1 MVTSREG
8 PIVILTLKRQ
18 TEAITTSARST
29 AVRAEHQNWV
39 VYAGLVLTMFL
50 WGLAWPVGRLLATNL
65 PPVSIA
71 AIRYAIVVP
80 VLFAILWFREGSF
93 KIERSWIPT
102 LVEMGVLNTTL
113 YQIFFLYRVK
123 YASASDDSL
132 VIGIGPVLIAVMAS
146 FVLKERLTG
155 TKLLG
160 FASGLAGIITISIL
174 SPNTQVLNRQLGV
187 TLVFGGATAYA
198 LYTVIL
204 RRFIARNRADNH
216 GPQQSS
222 LSILSWISLFGW
234 FFLIP
239 FSILE
244 APWTYSW
251 DAGSWLGILYLAILS
266 TIVGYFLY
274 IEGVS
279 KIGAGRSAIFGNLV
293 PVFGVL
299 TSFLLLGENLSPWT
313 AVSFLLILAGVLLVN
328 KSRKSPHS
336 LRPLP
341 EGAVNSSRHIDL

>member
-1 MVTSREG
+1 L
-8 PIVILTLKRQ
+8 PLKRN
-18 TEAITTSARST
+18 TEGVTTPVHSVV
-29 AVRAEHQNWV
+29 VRAEHQNWA
-39 VYAGLVLTMFL
+39 VYSGLVFTMFV

-93 KIERSWIPT
+93 RIDRSWIPT
-102 LVEMGVLNTTL
+102 LVIMGVLNTTL
-113 YQIFFLYRVK
+113 YQIFFLYGVK
-123 YASASDDSL
+123 YAAASDDSL

-155 TKLLG
+155 TKILG

-174 SPNTQVLNRQLGV
+174 SPNTQVLNRPLGV

-198 LYTVIL
+198 LYTVLL
-204 RRFIARNRADNH
+204 RRFLSKNRADNR

-239 FSILE
+239 LSLLE
-244 APWTYSW
+244 APWTYNW
-251 DAGSWLGILYLAILS
+251 DTGSWLGILYLAILS
-266 TIVGYFLY
+266 TVIGYFLY

-279 KIGAGRSAIFGNLV
+279 KIGAGRSGIFTNLV

-313 AVSFLLILAGVLLVN
+313 GVSFLLILAGVLLVN
-328 KSRKSPHS
+328 RRMKSSGS
-336 LRPLP
+336 
-341 EGAVNSSRHIDL
+341 

>member
-1 MVTSREG
+1 MVKSQVGWLAVLPLRKNTEG
-8 PIVILTLKRQ
+8 V
-18 TEAITTSARST
+18 TTPGQSAV
-29 AVRAEHQNWV
+29 VRAERQNWV
-39 VYAGLVLTMFL
+39 VYSGLVFTMFV

-71 AIRYAIVVP
+71 AIRYAIVIP

-102 LVEMGVLNTTL
+102 LVVMGVLNTTL
-113 YQIFFLYRVK
+113 YQIFFLYGVK
-123 YASASDDSL
+123 YAAASDDSL
-132 VIGIGPVLIAVMAS
+132 VIGIGPVLIAIMAS

-155 TKLLG
+155 TKILG

-174 SPNTQVLNRQLGV
+174 SPNTQVLNRPLGV

-198 LYTVIL
+198 LYTVLL
-204 RRFIARNRADNH
+204 RRFIAANRANNN

-239 FSILE
+239 FSLLE
-244 APWTYSW
+244 EPWNSTWTPLSW
-251 DAGSWLGILYLAILS
+251 VGILYLAILS
-266 TIVGYFLY
+266 TIIGYFLY

-279 KIGAGRSAIFGNLV
+279 KIGAGRSGIFTNLV

-299 TSFLLLGENLSPWT
+299 TSVLIGESLSPWT
-313 AVSFLLILAGVLLVN
+313 GVSFLLILAGVLLVN
-328 KSRKSPHS
+328 RRVKSSGS
-336 LRPLP
+336 
-341 EGAVNSSRHIDL
+341 

>member
-1 MVTSREG
+1 MVKSQAG
-8 PIVILTLKRQ
+8 CLAVLPLKRN
-18 TEAITTSARST
+18 TEGVTTAAHSAVVLPERPDW
-29 AVRAEHQNWV
+29 AV
-39 VYAGLVLTMFL
+39 YSGLVFTMFV
-50 WGLAWPVGRLLATNL
+50 WGLAWPVGRLLATTL

-102 LVEMGVLNTTL
+102 LIVMGILNTTL
-113 YQIFFLYRVK
+113 YQVFFLFGVR
-123 YASASDDSL
+123 YAAASDDSL
-132 VIGIGPVLIAVMAS
+132 VIGVGPVLIAVMGS
-146 FVLKERLTG
+146 FILKERLTG
-155 TKLLG
+155 TKILG

-174 SPNTQVLNRQLGV
+174 SPNTQVLNRPLGV
-187 TLVFGGATAYA
+187 ALVFGGAAAYA

-204 RRFIARNRADNH
+204 RRFFARNRADNN

-239 FSILE
+239 LSLLE
-244 APWTYSW
+244 SPWTYTW
-251 DAGSWLGILYLAILS
+251 DAGSWVGILYLAILS
-266 TIVGYFLY
+266 TVVGYFLY

-279 KIGAGRSAIFGNLV
+279 KIGAGRSGIFGNLV

-328 KSRKSPHS
+328 RQVK
-336 LRPLP
+336 
-341 EGAVNSSRHIDL
+341 NSGS

>member
-1 MVTSREG
+1 MVKSQVSRATDLPLRKNIQGITS
-8 PIVILTLKRQ
+8 
-18 TEAITTSARST
+18 SAL
-29 AVRAEHQNWV
+29 RAKAQVQRQNWA
-39 VYAGLVLTMFL
+39 VYSGLVFTMFI

-71 AIRYAIVVP
+71 AIRYAIVIP
-80 VLFAILWFREGSF
+80 VLFAILWLREGSF

-102 LVEMGVLNTTL
+102 LVVMGVLNTTL
-113 YQIFFLYRVK
+113 YQIFFLYGVK
-123 YASASDDSL
+123 YAAASDDSL
-132 VIGIGPVLIAVMAS
+132 VIGMGPVLIAVMAS

-155 TKLLG
+155 TKILG
-160 FASGLAGIITISIL
+160 FSSGLAGIITISIL
-174 SPNTQVLNRQLGV
+174 SPNTQVLNRPLGV

-204 RRFIARNRADNH
+204 RRFIAENRKGNH

-222 LSILSWISLFGW
+222 LSILAWISLFGW

-239 FSILE
+239 LSLLE
-244 APWTYSW
+244 TPWNYSW
-251 DAGSWLGILYLAILS
+251 DVGSWLGILYLAILS
-266 TIVGYFLY
+266 TVIGYFLY

-279 KIGAGRSAIFGNLV
+279 KIGAGRSGIFGNLV

-328 KSRKSPHS
+328 RRVKS
-336 LRPLP
+336 
-341 EGAVNSSRHIDL
+341 SSS

>member
-1 MVTSREG
+1 
-8 PIVILTLKRQ
+8 LATLQ
-18 TEAITTSARST
+18 T
-29 AVRAEHQNWV
+29 EHQNWA
-39 VYAGLVLTMFL
+39 VYAGLVLTMFI

-93 KIERSWIPT
+93 KINRSWIPT
-102 LVEMGVLNTTL
+102 LVVMGILNTTL
-113 YQIFFLYRVK
+113 YQIFFLYGVK
-123 YASASDDSL
+123 YAAASDDSL
-132 VIGIGPVLIAVMAS
+132 VIGIGPVLIAIMAS
-146 FVLKERLTG
+146 FILKERLTW
-155 TKLLG
+155 TKILG

-174 SPNTQVLNRQLGV
+174 SPNTQVLNRPLGV

-198 LYTVIL
+198 LYTVLL
-204 RRFIARNRADNH
+204 RRFLSKNRADNN

-222 LSILSWISLFGW
+222 LSILTWISLFGW

-244 APWTYSW
+244 APWTYTW
-251 DAGSWLGILYLAILS
+251 DTGAWLCIFYLAILS

-299 TSFLLLGENLSPWT
+299 TSVFIGENLSPWT
-313 AVSFLLILAGVLLVN
+313 GVSFLLILAGVLLVN
-328 KSRKSPHS
+328 RQVK
-336 LRPLP
+336 
-341 EGAVNSSRHIDL
+341 NSSS

>member
-1 MVTSREG
+1 MPPKNSEV
-8 PIVILTLKRQ
+8 
-18 TEAITTSARST
+18 AITSARLAT
-29 AVRAEHQNWV
+29 LQTEHQNWA
-39 VYAGLVLTMFL
+39 VYAGLVLTMFI

-93 KIERSWIPT
+93 KINRSWIPT
-102 LVEMGVLNTTL
+102 LVVMGILNTTL
-113 YQIFFLYRVK
+113 YQIFFLYGVK
-123 YASASDDSL
+123 YAAASDDSL
-132 VIGIGPVLIAVMAS
+132 VIGIGPVLIAIMAS
-146 FVLKERLTG
+146 FILKERLTW
-155 TKLLG
+155 TKILG

-174 SPNTQVLNRQLGV
+174 SPNTQVLNRPLGV

-198 LYTVIL
+198 LYTVLL
-204 RRFIARNRADNH
+204 RRFLSKNRADNN

-222 LSILSWISLFGW
+222 LSILTWISLFGW

-239 FSILE
+239 LSLLE
-244 APWTYSW
+244 APWTYTW
-251 DAGSWLGILYLAILS
+251 DAGSWLGIIYLAVLS

-299 TSFLLLGENLSPWT
+299 TSVFIGENLSPWT
-313 AVSFLLILAGVLLVN
+313 GVSFLLILAGVLLVN
-328 KSRKSPHS
+328 RQVK
-336 LRPLP
+336 
-341 EGAVNSSRHIDL
+341 NSSS

>member
-1 MVTSREG
+1 MLPQENGEV
-8 PIVILTLKRQ
+8 
-18 TEAITTSARST
+18 ATTSAGLTTIRT
-29 AVRAEHQNWV
+29 EHQNWA
-39 VYAGLVLTMFL
+39 VYGGLVLTMFL

-80 VLFAILWFREGSF
+80 ILFAILWFREGSL

-102 LVEMGVLNTTL
+102 LVVMGILNTTL
-113 YQIFFLYRVK
+113 YQIFFLYGVK
-123 YASASDDSL
+123 YAAASDDSL

-146 FVLKERLTG
+146 LILKERLTW
-155 TKLLG
+155 TKILG

-174 SPNTQVLNRQLGV
+174 SPNTQVLNRPLGV
-187 TLVFGGATAYA
+187 TLVFGGAAAYA
-198 LYTVIL
+198 LYTVLL
-204 RRFIARNRADNH
+204 RRFFSKNRADNH

-239 FSILE
+239 LSLLE
-244 APWTYSW
+244 APWTYIW
-251 DAGSWLGILYLAILS
+251 DAGSWLGIIYLAILS

-279 KIGAGRSAIFGNLV
+279 KIGAGRSGIFTNLV

-299 TSFLLLGENLSPWT
+299 TSVLIGEKLSPWT

-328 KSRKSPHS
+328 RQV
-336 LRPLP
+336 R
-341 EGAVNSSRHIDL
+341 SSGS

>member
-1 MVTSREG
+1 MLSQKNGEV
-8 PIVILTLKRQ
+8 
-18 TEAITTSARST
+18 ATTSAGLVAIRT
-29 AVRAEHQNWV
+29 EHQNWV
-39 VYAGLVLTMFL
+39 VYGGLVLTMFL

-80 VLFAILWFREGSF
+80 ILFAILWFREGSL

-102 LVEMGVLNTTL
+102 LVVMGILNTTL
-113 YQIFFLYRVK
+113 YQIFFLYGVK
-123 YASASDDSL
+123 YAAASDDSL

-146 FVLKERLTG
+146 LILKERLTW
-155 TKLLG
+155 TKILG

-174 SPNTQVLNRQLGV
+174 SPNTQVLNRPLGV
-187 TLVFGGATAYA
+187 TLVFGGAAAYA
-198 LYTVIL
+198 LYTVLL
-204 RRFIARNRADNH
+204 RRFLSKNRADNQ

-239 FSILE
+239 LSLLE
-244 APWTYSW
+244 TPWTYTW
-251 DAGSWLGILYLAILS
+251 DAGSWLGIIYLAILS

-279 KIGAGRSAIFGNLV
+279 KIGAGRSGIFTNLV

-299 TSFLLLGENLSPWT
+299 TSVLIGEILSPWT
-313 AVSFLLILAGVLLVN
+313 GVSFLLILAGVLLVN
-328 KSRKSPHS
+328 RQVKNFGS
-336 LRPLP
+336 
-341 EGAVNSSRHIDL
+341 

>member
-1 MVTSREG
+1 
-8 PIVILTLKRQ
+8 
-18 TEAITTSARST
+18 
-29 AVRAEHQNWV
+29 
-39 VYAGLVLTMFL
+39 MFV

-93 KIERSWIPT
+93 NIERSWIPT
-102 LVEMGVLNTTL
+102 LVAMGVLNTTL
-113 YQIFFLYRVK
+113 YQIFFLYGVK
-123 YASASDDSL
+123 YAAASDDSL

-155 TKLLG
+155 TKILG
-160 FASGLAGIITISIL
+160 FVSGLAGIITISIL
-174 SPNTQVLNRQLGV
+174 SPNTQVLNRPLGV

-204 RRFIARNRADNH
+204 RRFIAANRANNH
-216 GPQQSS
+216 GFQQSS

-239 FSILE
+239 FSLLE

-251 DAGSWLGILYLAILS
+251 DPGSWLGIIYLAILS
-266 TIVGYFLY
+266 TVVGYFLY

-279 KIGAGRSAIFGNLV
+279 KIGAGRSGIFGNLV

-341 EGAVNSSRHIDL
+341 EGAVNSSGHVDL

>member
-1 MVTSREG
+1 MVKSQAGWLAVLPLRKNTEG
-8 PIVILTLKRQ
+8 V
-18 TEAITTSARST
+18 TTPGQSAV
-29 AVRAEHQNWV
+29 VRAERQNWV
-39 VYAGLVLTMFL
+39 VYSGLVFTMFV

-71 AIRYAIVVP
+71 AIRYAIVIP

-102 LVEMGVLNTTL
+102 LV
-113 YQIFFLYRVK
+113 
-123 YASASDDSL
+123 
-132 VIGIGPVLIAVMAS
+132 VMAS
-146 FVLKERLTG
+146 FVLKERPTG
-155 TKLLG
+155 TKILG

-174 SPNTQVLNRQLGV
+174 SPNTQVLNRPLGV

-198 LYTVIL
+198 LYTVLL
-204 RRFIARNRADNH
+204 RRFLSKNRADNR

-239 FSILE
+239 LSLLE

-266 TIVGYFLY
+266 TVVGYFLY

-279 KIGAGRSAIFGNLV
+279 KIGAGRSGVFTNLV

-299 TSFLLLGENLSPWT
+299 TSVLIGENLSPWT
-313 AVSFLLILAGVLLVN
+313 AVSFLLIFAGVLLVN
-328 KSRKSPHS
+328 RRVKSSGS
-336 LRPLP
+336 
-341 EGAVNSSRHIDL
+341 

>member
-1 MVTSREG
+1 M
-8 PIVILTLKRQ
+8 PLKRNAEGVA
-18 TEAITTSARST
+18 TLAHSA
-29 AVRAEHQNWV
+29 VVHAERQNWA
-39 VYAGLVLTMFL
+39 VYSGLVFTMFI

-71 AIRYAIVVP
+71 AIRYAIVIP

-93 KIERSWIPT
+93 KIDRSWIPT
-102 LVEMGVLNTTL
+102 LVVMGILNTTL
-113 YQIFFLYRVK
+113 YQIFFLYGVK
-123 YASASDDSL
+123 YAAASDDSL
-132 VIGIGPVLIAVMAS
+132 VIGIGPVLIAIVAS

-155 TKLLG
+155 TKILG
-160 FASGLAGIITISIL
+160 FVSGLAGIITISIL
-174 SPNTQVLNRQLGV
+174 SPNTQVLNRPLGV

-204 RRFIARNRADNH
+204 RRFIAANRANNN
-216 GPQQSS
+216 GSQQSS

-239 FSILE
+239 FSLLE
-244 APWTYSW
+244 APWTYNW
-251 DAGSWLGILYLAILS
+251 DPGSWLGILYLAILS
-266 TIVGYFLY
+266 TVIGYFLY

-279 KIGAGRSAIFGNLV
+279 KIGAGRSGIFGNLV

-328 KSRKSPHS
+328 RRVKNP
-336 LRPLP
+336 
-341 EGAVNSSRHIDL
+341 SS

>member
-1 MVTSREG
+1 M
-8 PIVILTLKRQ
+8 PLKRN
-18 TEAITTSARST
+18 TERVTTSAQSV
-29 AVRAEHQNWV
+29 ARAEYQNWA
-39 VYAGLVLTMFL
+39 VYAGLVLTTFL

-71 AIRYAIVVP
+71 TIRYAIVVP

-93 KIERSWIPT
+93 KINRSWIPT
-102 LVEMGVLNTTL
+102 LVVMGILNTTL
-113 YQIFFLYRVK
+113 YQIFFLYGVK
-123 YASASDDSL
+123 YAAASDDSL

-146 FVLKERLTG
+146 LILKERVAG
-155 TKLLG
+155 TKILG
-160 FASGLAGIITISIL
+160 FASGLAGIIIISIL
-174 SPNTQVLNRQLGV
+174 SPNTQVLNRPLGV

-204 RRFIARNRADNH
+204 RRFFSRNRADNH

-222 LSILSWISLFGW
+222 LSILSWISFFGW

-239 FSILE
+239 FSLLE
-244 APWTYSW
+244 SPWTYTW

-266 TIVGYFLY
+266 TVVGYFLY

-279 KIGAGRSAIFGNLV
+279 KIGAGRSGVFGNLV

-328 KSRKSPHS
+328 RQVK
-336 LRPLP
+336 
-341 EGAVNSSRHIDL
+341 NSGS

>member
-1 MVTSREG
+1 MVLGLQSKTD
-8 PIVILTLKRQ
+8 LQCLQ
-18 TEAITTSARST
+18 TEPATIGVEGR
-29 AVRAEHQNWV
+29 NWI
-39 VYAGLVLTMFL
+39 VYSQLLLTMFL

-71 AIRYAIVVP
+71 VLRYAIVVP
-80 VLFAILWFREGSF
+80 VLFGILRVKGQSLR
-93 KIERSWIPT
+93 IERKCIVN
-102 LVEMGVLNTTL
+102 LVVMGVFSTTL
-113 YQIFFLYRVK
+113 YQIFFLYGVK
-123 YASASDDSL
+123 YAAASDDSL
-132 VIGIGPVLIAVMAS
+132 VIGIGPVLIAIMAS
-146 FVLKERLTG
+146 FVLKERLTW
-155 TKLLG
+155 TKIAG

-174 SPNTQVLNRQLGV
+174 SPNTQVLNRPLGV
-187 TLVFGGATAYA
+187 ALVFGGATAYA

-204 RRFIARNRADNH
+204 RRFFSRNRADNH

-239 FSILE
+239 FSLLE
-244 APWTYSW
+244 SPWTYTW

-266 TIVGYFLY
+266 TVVGYFLY

-279 KIGAGRSAIFGNLV
+279 KIGAGRSGVFGNLV

-328 KSRKSPHS
+328 RQVK
-336 LRPLP
+336 
-341 EGAVNSSRHIDL
+341 NSG